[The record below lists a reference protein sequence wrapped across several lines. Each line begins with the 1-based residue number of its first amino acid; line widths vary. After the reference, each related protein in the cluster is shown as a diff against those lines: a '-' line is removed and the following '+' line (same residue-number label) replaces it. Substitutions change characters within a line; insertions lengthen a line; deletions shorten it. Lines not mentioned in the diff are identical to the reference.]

1 MSTEERQ
8 KEILD
13 VALNIIHKD
22 GYKNLTVRNIA
33 NRIDISE
40 PAVYR
45 HFDNKEDIVRSL
57 AEMMF
62 NENSPDIDQEM
73 YEDPH
78 SLLKEIL
85 NSQFEELEEDPN
97 VTAVLFHGELF
108 REFPEVE
115 RLFVKHRQKKKE
127 FLKKVVRE
135 GQERGYFSNDVN
147 PEIFALIFMG
157 SVRMSALEWRGEGF
171 SYSLTGKTDQIANEL
186 FKILERG
193 D

>member
-13 VALNIIHKD
+13 IASKIIHED

-33 NRIDISE
+33 ERIDISE

-45 HFDNKEDIVRSL
+45 HFDNKEDMVRSL
-57 AEMMF
+57 AEIVF
-62 NENSPDIDQEM
+62 KENSPDINQEK
-73 YEDPH
+73 YKNPH

-85 NSQFEELEEDPN
+85 HNQFERLEKNPH
-97 VTAVLFHGELF
+97 VTAVLFQSELF
-108 REFPEVE
+108 REYPEVE
-115 RLFVKHRQKKKE
+115 RLFVKHRQEKKE
-127 FLKKVVRE
+127 SLENIVRE
-135 GQERGYFSNDVN
+135 GQKSGHFSNDVDS
-147 PEIFALIFMG
+147 EIFALIFMG
-157 SVRMSALEWRGEGF
+157 SVRMSVLEWRDEGF
-171 SYSLTGKTDQIANEL
+171 SHSLTEQTDRIADEL